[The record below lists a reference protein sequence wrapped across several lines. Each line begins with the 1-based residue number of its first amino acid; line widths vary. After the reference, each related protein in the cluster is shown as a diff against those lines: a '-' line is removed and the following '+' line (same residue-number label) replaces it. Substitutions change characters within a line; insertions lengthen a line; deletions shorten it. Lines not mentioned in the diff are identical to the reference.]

1 MSRMAPQDH
10 PRAMKKSDP
19 HERLL
24 RALLGFA
31 GPTARIERASAVPW
45 ASATFQGSRHD
56 IQMSFEGG
64 SARDDA
70 SAFFDQIG
78 DAEFAIAGHI
88 VADLAIDERQMRCDP
103 QTGQSSVTA
112 TLSALVIED
121 W

>member
-1 MSRMAPQDH
+1 M
-10 PRAMKKSDP
+10 
-19 HERLL
+19 

-31 GPTARIERASAVPW
+31 GPAAKIEQASAVPW

-56 IQMSFEGG
+56 IRMAFAGEK
-64 SARDDA
+64 ARDDA
-70 SAFFDQIG
+70 SAFFDQIC

-88 VADLAIDERQMRCDP
+88 VADLAIDERHMCFDP
-103 QTGQSSVTA
+103 QTGQTRVTA